1 MSEVST
7 SSINQAGPST
17 EGASDLLHQQQ
28 HDFDPS
34 RASQLALLDELA
46 AADDADVDSLHD
58 NSDPSAA
65 FKISRQNL
73 VRLPSGKGGKDKY
86 GDADTASVGLFVC
99 AGCGTHLALQ
109 DEVIS
114 KAFSGRDG
122 KVGTNGAWLSACAA
136 YRVLTKLHP
145 HAHLDLMLLA
155 SPHSFAG
162 LPLPLLHQHPNRQ
175 ARGQATPHGPA
186 HGSRR
191 AMRWVREAC
200 RVDIPQGLG
209 GGAEV

>member
-7 SSINQAGPST
+7 SSINQAGPFT
-17 EGASDLLHQQQ
+17 DGASSTSQQ
-28 HDFDPS
+28 HEHNLDPG
-34 RASQLALLDELA
+34 RASQLALLEELA

-65 FKISRQNL
+65 FKAARQNL

-122 KVGTNGAWLSACAA
+122 KVGTRRGVAERLWSLESARKA
-136 YRVLTKLHP
+136 L
-145 HAHLDLMLLA
+145 
-155 SPHSFAG
+155 
-162 LPLPLLHQHPNRQ
+162 
-175 ARGQATPHGPA
+175 
-186 HGSRR
+186 
-191 AMRWVREAC
+191 
-200 RVDIPQGLG
+200 
-209 GGAEV
+209 